1 MLGINHLNMGQIA
14 QEASDDAKTKR
25 RIKTFYS
32 GIGPKIIL
40 PYLVLTLIVAAVGAY
55 IVVNLVTSTLQERF
69 NNQLLDAG
77 RVVSE
82 SVVAQEEARL
92 ATLRQIAF
100 TDGVPQSVVNGDEA
114 ALAALV
120 PQIMVNSQLDTA
132 VLLDLNGNVIY
143 GWHNQANA
151 TDNPFAN
158 MNLGQLEDVQLVL
171 EGYIDELG
179 DKRAMLAETP
189 YGMMLFTVGPIFQ
202 GNEQVGA
209 ILVGA
214 DIHKTVLSLT
224 ENAVAR
230 VTLYDP
236 QGNVLATTVGDG
248 SDQSTAILQESPD
261 LYGTVISLLQ
271 ESPIQVQVVT
281 ENAETKVPLRDLEIL
296 NQEYEL
302 AFGDWR
308 LRDQSFGLFSVALP
322 RNFIVSTA
330 ATSRDWLNVVFIIAT
345 ISVFTIGYITARH
358 IVKPINKLVDTTT
371 AVADGNLTQRTG
383 IDTNDEIGVLAS
395 SFDVMTERLAAHNQ
409 QLIAQ
414 KSELSAI
421 LQSIAD
427 AVIVFDTEQKM
438 VNSNA
443 AAQLLLADLDTATK
457 NERILQMLNE
467 ALEST
472 LPKRFEI
479 GNRVVSASS
488 AKVQTPEGT
497 QSGTVMVL
505 RDITKEA
512 EAENLKNAFITSV
525 SHELRTPLTVVKVYA
540 DLMQKMATEDTD
552 PRQLTALVK
561 IEKASG
567 ELEQHIEKL
576 INISELQAG
585 TLSIKKEAIR
595 LDELIQNLFVE
606 WQPRMEK
613 REIQFSLNL
622 PEHPVWIDADPKN
635 LHWALDN
642 ILNNAHNYTAE
653 QGVVALSLYQL
664 DGEAI
669 VEIKDN
675 GVGIASADQEYIF
688 AGFFRSENNVNY
700 VERGIGL
707 GLFISRAILELHNGR
722 IWVNSKLGE
731 GSIFSCAVAQI
742 EPPKQDTKNET
753 ASEVAVDAQ

>member
-1 MLGINHLNMGQIA
+1 MGQIA
-14 QEASDDAKTKR
+14 QEASDNAKTKR

-40 PYLVLTLIVAAVGAY
+40 PYLVLTLIVAAAGAY

-100 TDGVPQSVVNGDEA
+100 TDDVPQSVANGDEA

-132 VLLDLNGNVIY
+132 VLLDLSGKVIY
-143 GWHNQANA
+143 GWHREAIGINES
-151 TDNPFAN
+151 PFAN
-158 MNLGQLEDVQLVL
+158 MNLSQLEDVQLVL
-171 EGYIDELG
+171 DGYIDELG

-189 YGMMLFTVGPIFQ
+189 YGMILFTVGPIFE

-214 DIHKTVLSLT
+214 DIDKTALSLT

-248 SDQSTAILQESPD
+248 SDQSSAILQESPE

-271 ESPIQVQVVT
+271 ESPAQVQVVT

-330 ATSRDWLNVVFIIAT
+330 ATSRDWLNIVFIIAT

-371 AVADGNLTQRTG
+371 AVADGNLMQRTG

-427 AVIVFDTEQKM
+427 AVIVFDTEQNM

-467 ALEST
+467 ALVST

-512 EAENLKNAFITSV
+512 EAENLKNAFITNV

-567 ELEQHIEKL
+567 ELEKHIEKL

-585 TLSIKKEAIR
+585 TLSIKKEAVR
-595 LDELIQNLFVE
+595 LDELIQNLFAE

-622 PEHPVWIDADPKN
+622 PEDPIWIDADPKN

-642 ILNNAHNYTAE
+642 ILSNAHNYTAE
-653 QGVVALSLYQL
+653 KGVVTLSLYQL

-669 VEIKDN
+669 VEVKDS

-688 AGFFRSENNVNY
+688 AGFFRSENDVNY

-731 GSIFSCAVAQI
+731 GSIFSCAVTQI
-742 EPPKQDTKNET
+742 EPAKQDTKNET